1 MPDRVFLYTLALS
14 LIVYPTHLSPLVSQV
29 TLSCTFH
36 SDQGSQY
43 TAFEFRNALRNYGV
57 VQSFSAPGSPHDNAV
72 AESFFATI
80 KKEDF
85 RRNYY
90 KTENEFRTAV
100 AKYIEFYNDYR
111 PHQRLGFLTPN
122 QVEMEFYRTASE

>member
-1 MPDRVFLYTLALS
+1 M
-14 LIVYPTHLSPLVSQV
+14 LIVLTTFRNTLVLFQIQYN
-29 TLSCTFH
+29 LTFH

-90 KTENEFRTAV
+90 KTENEFRIAV

-122 QVEMEFYRTASE
+122 QVEMEFYRTASG